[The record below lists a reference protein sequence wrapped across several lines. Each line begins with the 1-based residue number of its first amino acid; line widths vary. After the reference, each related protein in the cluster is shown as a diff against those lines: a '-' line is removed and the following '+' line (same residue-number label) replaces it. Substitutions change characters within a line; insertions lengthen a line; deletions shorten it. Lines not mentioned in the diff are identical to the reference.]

1 MKESALPSKI
11 LSREFA
17 KYELNMPPSILQG
30 DATILR
36 NFVDHKGEQWSRTH
50 QQAYTQ
56 CDSLG
61 RSIFA

>member
-11 LSREFA
+11 LSIEFA

-36 NFVDHKGEQWSRTH
+36 NFVDHKGEQ
-50 QQAYTQ
+50 
-56 CDSLG
+56 
-61 RSIFA
+61 